1 MINKELQNKI
11 ENLKRRYKSIA
22 GDHLAR
28 DFYSPCLLASKKLK
42 RATCD
47 FTSSVLYQYGEA
59 LLKLINIDLDDC
71 QVQILAEPKLEN
83 SDIQAMHK
91 AINKEDRDFIEENII
106 EKIFEDAISIA
117 SGNRDNEKRLKVLA
131 WLIKNKKIIIKFA
144 FVKHVEN
151 SNLFHDKEGI
161 FYLEWDDKKI
171 GFNGSENETYSGMER
186 NGGSFSVFKSW
197 INGQKE
203 YVQDIEEMFDKAWE
217 DKLPGLKTKKM
228 NKKVLDMISSY
239 APTDIKKHFKDHN
252 IKTKFDQIK
261 IINNNEN
268 EKLTT
273 IKENYLDIVD
283 KKWSFQERA
292 RKIFIEKK
300 WGLLEMATG
309 TGKTRTALAIAT
321 QLINENKINKIIIQ
335 MKGTDLIKQWREN
348 INLWTDSKINRSV
361 NILEST
367 ADKDEL
373 DTFLLNF
380 ENPEVDLLLIRQSN
394 LPNLLN
400 KLEKFNLEKTL
411 IVHDEVHDLF
421 AKEISE
427 LIINKQENFGYKLG
441 LSATIE
447 EPFDKERQ
455 KILFKEIQGVGSEP
469 IFKYSLIDAIKDGVL
484 VESKLE
490 VLTYKLY
497 KDEKNEIGAAH
508 ARCQTRI
515 KEGWL
520 KNEAEAQRNMEVA
533 DVRKNARNK
542 IEVFEEN
549 IEYLKDKLKRSFIF
563 ADETE
568 YGKKILNVL
577 TPHLNVKTHF
587 QDSDTENLENFSKN
601 KIECIINVLKLSQG
615 IDIQNL
621 NTIVLFATPTGRQ
634 FIQRIG
640 RVLRKDKNNLN
651 KKAVIIDFFD
661 EDDLKNE
668 NENSTDYRR
677 YLELKKITETKYE
690 PR

>member
-117 SGNRDNEKRLKVLA
+117 SGNRDNEKKLKVLA

-321 QLINENKINKIIIQ
+321 QLINENKIDKIILQ
-335 MKGTDLIKQWREN
+335 MYGSDLIDQWEKN
-348 INLWTDSKINRSV
+348 VNKWIYSKISRSV
-361 NILEST
+361 NYLS
-367 ADKDEL
+367 DKKDL
-373 DTFLLNF
+373 IDYFIMNFKNRDVDFLI
-380 ENPEVDLLLIRQSN
+380 IRQSR
-394 LPNLLN
+394 LAMLLD
-400 KLEKFNLEKTL
+400 KISKFDQSRVL
-411 IVHDEVHDLF
+411 IIHDEVHDLF
-421 AKEISE
+421 AKEISKD
-427 LIINKQENFGYKLG
+427 ITGKQNNFGYKLG
-441 LSATIE
+441 LSATLKE
-447 EPFDKERQ
+447 EFDKERER
-455 KILFKEIQGVGSEP
+455 ILFREIQGDEKEP
-469 IFKYSLIDAIKDGVL
+469 IFTYSLENAIKDGVL
-484 VESKLE
+484 VEMNLISLEYELYEDEIADISKAYAQHKTDL
-490 VLTYKLY
+490 
-497 KDEKNEIGAAH
+497 DEGIPINIAD
-508 ARCQTRI
+508 QM
-515 KEGWL
+515 
-520 KNEAEAQRNMEVA
+520 RNMKIA
-533 DVRKNARNK
+533 DIRKNARNK
-542 IEVFEEN
+542 IEVFESKILE
-549 IEYLKDKLKRSFIF
+549 IKKYLNRSFIF
-563 ADETE
+563 ADETK
-568 YGKKILNVL
+568 YGDKLLNILV
-577 TPHLNVKTHF
+577 PHLDVRTHF
-587 QDSDTENLENFSKN
+587 GGNDKDNILKFSLGEIN
-601 KIECIINVLKLSQG
+601 CIINVMKLSQG
-615 IDIQNL
+615 IDVQNL
-621 NTIVLFATPTGRQ
+621 NTIVLFSTPVGRQ
-634 FIQRIG
+634 FKQRLG
-640 RVLRKDKNNLN
+640 RVLRTDPNNKE
-651 KKAVIIDFFD
+651 KKATVIDFFD
-661 EDDLKNE
+661 KKQLKE
-668 NENSTDYRR
+668 KKGSDYNR
-677 YLELKKITETKYE
+677 YLELTKYSEIKKINEN
-690 PR
+690 

>member
-1 MINKELQNKI
+1 MINQELKNKI
-11 ENLKRRYKSIA
+11 ENLKRRYKSIG

-83 SDIQAMHK
+83 SDIQAMQK
-91 AINKEDRDFIEENII
+91 AINKKDRDFIEENII

-197 INGQKE
+197 IDGQKE

-252 IKTKFDQIK
+252 IKTKFDEIQ
-261 IINNNEN
+261 IINNNQK
-268 EKLTT
+268 EKLSTN
-273 IKENYLDIVD
+273 KENYLDTVD
-283 KKWSFQERA
+283 QKWSFQEKA

-321 QLINENKINKIIIQ
+321 QLINENKIDKIILQ
-335 MKGTDLIKQWREN
+335 MYGSDLIDQWEKN
-348 INLWTDSKINRSV
+348 VHKWIYSKISRSV
-361 NILEST
+361 NYLS
-367 ADKDEL
+367 DKKDL
-373 DTFLLNF
+373 IDFFIMNFKNRDVDFLI
-380 ENPEVDLLLIRQSN
+380 IRQSK
-394 LPNLLN
+394 LASLLD
-400 KLEKFNLEKTL
+400 KISKFDQSRVL
-411 IVHDEVHDLF
+411 IIHDEVHDLF
-421 AKEISE
+421 AQEISKD
-427 LIINKQENFGYKLG
+427 IIGKQNNFGYKLG
-441 LSATIE
+441 LSATLKE
-447 EPFDKERQ
+447 EFDKERE
-455 KILFKEIQGVGSEP
+455 KILFSEIQGDEKEP
-469 IFKYSLIDAIKDGVL
+469 IFTYSLENAIKDGVL
-484 VESKLE
+484 VEMNLISLE
-490 VLTYKLY
+490 YELY
-497 KDEKNEIGAAH
+497 EDEIADISIAYAQHK
-508 ARCQTRI
+508 TDLD
-515 KEGWL
+515 EGIPINIAD
-520 KNEAEAQRNMEVA
+520 KKRNMKIA
-533 DVRKNARNK
+533 DIRKNARNK
-542 IEVFEEN
+542 IEVFEAKILE
-549 IEYLKDKLKRSFIF
+549 IKKYLNRSFIF
-563 ADETE
+563 ADETK
-568 YGKKILNVL
+568 YGDKLLNILV
-577 TPHLNVKTHF
+577 PHLDVKTHYGGN
-587 QDSDTENLENFSKN
+587 DKDNILKFSLGEIN
-601 KIECIINVLKLSQG
+601 CIINVMKLSQG
-615 IDIQNL
+615 IDVQNL
-621 NTIVLFATPTGRQ
+621 STIVLFSTPVGRQ
-634 FIQRIG
+634 FKQRLG
-640 RVLRKDKNNLN
+640 RVLRTDPNNKE
-651 KKAVIIDFFD
+651 KKATVIDFFD
-661 EDDLKNE
+661 KKQLKE
-668 NENSTDYRR
+668 KKGSDYNR
-677 YLELKKITETKYE
+677 YLELTKYSE
-690 PR
+690 IKKNK

>member
-117 SGNRDNEKRLKVLA
+117 SGNRDNEKKLKVLA

-321 QLINENKINKIIIQ
+321 QLINENKIDKIILQ
-335 MKGTDLIKQWREN
+335 MYGSDLIDQWEKN
-348 INLWTDSKINRSV
+348 VNKWIYSKISRSV
-361 NILEST
+361 NYLS
-367 ADKDEL
+367 DKKDL
-373 DTFLLNF
+373 IDYFIMNFKNRDVDFLI
-380 ENPEVDLLLIRQSN
+380 IRQSR
-394 LPNLLN
+394 LAMLLD
-400 KLEKFNLEKTL
+400 KISKFDQSRVL
-411 IVHDEVHDLF
+411 IIHDEVHDLF
-421 AKEISE
+421 AKEISKD
-427 LIINKQENFGYKLG
+427 IIGKQNNFGYKLG
-441 LSATIE
+441 LSATLKE
-447 EPFDKERQ
+447 EFDKERER
-455 KILFKEIQGVGSEP
+455 ILFSEIQGNEKEP
-469 IFKYSLIDAIKDGVL
+469 IFTYSLENAIKDGVL
-484 VESKLE
+484 VEMDLISLEYELYEDEISKISQAYTQHKTDL
-490 VLTYKLY
+490 
-497 KDEKNEIGAAH
+497 DEGIPINIADQK
-508 ARCQTRI
+508 
-515 KEGWL
+515 
-520 KNEAEAQRNMEVA
+520 RNMKIA
-533 DVRKNARNK
+533 DIRKNARNK
-542 IEVFEEN
+542 IEVFESKILE
-549 IEYLKDKLKRSFIF
+549 IKKYLNRSFIF
-563 ADETE
+563 ADETK
-568 YGKKILNVL
+568 YGDKLLNILV
-577 TPHLNVKTHF
+577 PHLDVRTHF
-587 QDSDTENLENFSKN
+587 GGNDKDNILKFSLGEIN
-601 KIECIINVLKLSQG
+601 CIINVMKLSQG
-615 IDIQNL
+615 IDVQNL
-621 NTIVLFATPTGRQ
+621 NTIVLFSTPVGRQ
-634 FIQRIG
+634 FKQRLG
-640 RVLRKDKNNLN
+640 RVLRTDPNNKE
-651 KKAVIIDFFD
+651 KKATVIDFFD
-661 EDDLKNE
+661 KKQLKE
-668 NENSTDYRR
+668 KKGSDYNR
-677 YLELKKITETKYE
+677 YLELTKYSEIKKINEN
-690 PR
+690 

>member
-1 MINKELQNKI
+1 MINQELKNKI
-11 ENLKRRYKSIA
+11 ENLKRRYKSIG

-83 SDIQAMHK
+83 SDIQAMQK
-91 AINKEDRDFIEENII
+91 AINKKDRDFIEENII

-197 INGQKE
+197 IDGQKE

-252 IKTKFDQIK
+252 IKTKFDEIQ
-261 IINNNEN
+261 IINNNQK
-268 EKLTT
+268 EKLST
-273 IKENYLDIVD
+273 IKENYLDTLD
-283 KKWSFQERA
+283 QKWSFQEKA

-321 QLINENKINKIIIQ
+321 QLINENKIDKIILQ
-335 MKGTDLIKQWREN
+335 MYGSDLIDQWEKN
-348 INLWTDSKINRSV
+348 VHKWIYSKISRSV
-361 NILEST
+361 NYLS
-367 ADKDEL
+367 DKKDL
-373 DTFLLNF
+373 IDFFIMNFKNRDVDFLI
-380 ENPEVDLLLIRQSN
+380 IRQSK
-394 LPNLLN
+394 LASLLD
-400 KLEKFNLEKTL
+400 KISKFDQSRVL
-411 IVHDEVHDLF
+411 IIHDEVHDLF
-421 AKEISE
+421 AQEISKD
-427 LIINKQENFGYKLG
+427 IIGKQNNFGYKLG
-441 LSATIE
+441 LSATLKE
-447 EPFDKERQ
+447 EFDKERE
-455 KILFKEIQGVGSEP
+455 KILFSEIQGDEKEP
-469 IFKYSLIDAIKDGVL
+469 IFTYSLENAIKDGVL
-484 VESKLE
+484 VEMNLISLE
-490 VLTYKLY
+490 YELY
-497 KDEKNEIGAAH
+497 EDEIEKISMAYAQH
-508 ARCQTRI
+508 KTDLD
-515 KEGWL
+515 EGIPINIAD
-520 KNEAEAQRNMEVA
+520 KKRNMKIA
-533 DVRKNARNK
+533 DIRKNARNK
-542 IEVFEEN
+542 IEVFEAKILE
-549 IEYLKDKLKRSFIF
+549 IKKYLNRSFIF
-563 ADETE
+563 ADETK
-568 YGKKILNVL
+568 YGDKLLNILV
-577 TPHLNVKTHF
+577 PHLDVKTHYGGN
-587 QDSDTENLENFSKN
+587 DKDNILKFSLGEIN
-601 KIECIINVLKLSQG
+601 CIINVMKLSQG
-615 IDIQNL
+615 IDVQNL
-621 NTIVLFATPTGRQ
+621 STIVLFSTPVGRQ
-634 FIQRIG
+634 FKQRLG
-640 RVLRKDKNNLN
+640 RVLRTDPNNKE
-651 KKAVIIDFFD
+651 KKATVIDFFD
-661 EDDLKNE
+661 KKQLKE
-668 NENSTDYRR
+668 KKGSDYNR
-677 YLELKKITETKYE
+677 YLELTKYSE
-690 PR
+690 IRKNK

>member
-117 SGNRDNEKRLKVLA
+117 SGNRDNEKKLKVLA

-321 QLINENKINKIIIQ
+321 QLINENKIDKIILQ
-335 MKGTDLIKQWREN
+335 MYGSDLIDQWEKN
-348 INLWTDSKINRSV
+348 VNKWIYSKISRSV
-361 NILEST
+361 NYLS
-367 ADKDEL
+367 DKKDL
-373 DTFLLNF
+373 IDYFIMNFKNRDVDFLI
-380 ENPEVDLLLIRQSN
+380 IRQSR
-394 LPNLLN
+394 LAMLLD
-400 KLEKFNLEKTL
+400 KISKFDQSRVL
-411 IVHDEVHDLF
+411 IIHDEVHDLF
-421 AKEISE
+421 AKEISKD
-427 LIINKQENFGYKLG
+427 IIGKQNNFGYKLG
-441 LSATIE
+441 LSATLKE
-447 EPFDKERQ
+447 EFDKERER
-455 KILFKEIQGVGSEP
+455 ILFSEIQGNEKEP
-469 IFKYSLIDAIKDGVL
+469 IFTYSLENAIKDGVL
-484 VESKLE
+484 VEMDLISLEYELYEDEISKISQAYTQHKTDL
-490 VLTYKLY
+490 
-497 KDEKNEIGAAH
+497 DEGIPINIADQK
-508 ARCQTRI
+508 
-515 KEGWL
+515 
-520 KNEAEAQRNMEVA
+520 RNMKIA
-533 DVRKNARNK
+533 DIRKNARNK
-542 IEVFEEN
+542 IEVFESKILE
-549 IEYLKDKLKRSFIF
+549 IKKYLNHSFIF
-563 ADETE
+563 ADETK
-568 YGKKILNVL
+568 YGDKLLNILV
-577 TPHLNVKTHF
+577 PHLDVRTHF
-587 QDSDTENLENFSKN
+587 GGNDKDNILKFSLGEIN
-601 KIECIINVLKLSQG
+601 CIINVMKLSQG
-615 IDIQNL
+615 IDVQNL
-621 NTIVLFATPTGRQ
+621 NTIVLFSTPVGRQ
-634 FIQRIG
+634 FKQRLG
-640 RVLRKDKNNLN
+640 RVLRTDPNNKE
-651 KKAVIIDFFD
+651 KKATVIDFFD
-661 EDDLKNE
+661 KKQLKE
-668 NENSTDYRR
+668 KKGSDYNR
-677 YLELKKITETKYE
+677 YLELTKYSEIKKINEN
-690 PR
+690 

>member
-117 SGNRDNEKRLKVLA
+117 SGNRDNEKKLKVLA

-321 QLINENKINKIIIQ
+321 ELINENKIDKIILQ
-335 MKGTDLIKQWREN
+335 MYGSDLIDQWEKN
-348 INLWTDSKINRSV
+348 VNKWIYSKISRSV
-361 NILEST
+361 NYLS
-367 ADKDEL
+367 DKKDL
-373 DTFLLNF
+373 IDYFIMNFKNRDVDFLI
-380 ENPEVDLLLIRQSN
+380 IRQSR
-394 LPNLLN
+394 LAMLLD
-400 KLEKFNLEKTL
+400 KISKFDQSRVL
-411 IVHDEVHDLF
+411 IIHDEVHDLF
-421 AKEISE
+421 AKEISKD
-427 LIINKQENFGYKLG
+427 ITGKQNNFGYKLG
-441 LSATIE
+441 LSATLKE
-447 EPFDKERQ
+447 EFDKERER
-455 KILFKEIQGVGSEP
+455 ILFREIQGDEKEP
-469 IFKYSLIDAIKDGVL
+469 IFTYSLENAIKDGVL
-484 VESKLE
+484 VEMELISLEYELYEDEISKISQAYTQHKTDL
-490 VLTYKLY
+490 
-497 KDEKNEIGAAH
+497 DEGIPINIADQK
-508 ARCQTRI
+508 
-515 KEGWL
+515 
-520 KNEAEAQRNMEVA
+520 RNMKIA
-533 DVRKNARNK
+533 DIRKNARNK
-542 IEVFEEN
+542 IEVFESKILE
-549 IEYLKDKLKRSFIF
+549 IKKYLNRSFIF
-563 ADETE
+563 ADETK
-568 YGKKILNVL
+568 YGDKLLNILV
-577 TPHLNVKTHF
+577 PHLDVRTHF
-587 QDSDTENLENFSKN
+587 GGNDKDNILKFSLGEIN
-601 KIECIINVLKLSQG
+601 CIINVMKLSQG
-615 IDIQNL
+615 IDVQNL
-621 NTIVLFATPTGRQ
+621 NTIVLFSTPVGRQ
-634 FIQRIG
+634 FKQRLG
-640 RVLRKDKNNLN
+640 RVLRTDPNNKE
-651 KKAVIIDFFD
+651 KKATVIDFFD
-661 EDDLKNE
+661 KKQLKE
-668 NENSTDYRR
+668 KKGSDYNR
-677 YLELKKITETKYE
+677 YLELTKYSEIKKINEN
-690 PR
+690 

>member
-117 SGNRDNEKRLKVLA
+117 SGNRDNEKKLKVLA

-321 QLINENKINKIIIQ
+321 QLINENKIDKIILQ
-335 MKGTDLIKQWREN
+335 MYGSDLIDQWEKN
-348 INLWTDSKINRSV
+348 VNKWIYSKISRSV
-361 NILEST
+361 NYLS
-367 ADKDEL
+367 DKKDL
-373 DTFLLNF
+373 IDFFIMNFKNRDVDFLI
-380 ENPEVDLLLIRQSN
+380 IRQSR
-394 LPNLLN
+394 LAMLLD
-400 KLEKFNLEKTL
+400 KISKFDQSRVL
-411 IVHDEVHDLF
+411 IIHDEVHDLF
-421 AKEISE
+421 AKEISKD
-427 LIINKQENFGYKLG
+427 ITGKQNNFGYKLG
-441 LSATIE
+441 LSATLKE
-447 EPFDKERQ
+447 EFDKERER
-455 KILFKEIQGVGSEP
+455 ILFREIQGDEKEP
-469 IFKYSLIDAIKDGVL
+469 IFTYSLENAIKDGVL
-484 VESKLE
+484 VEMNLISLEYELYEDEIADISKAYAQHKTDL
-490 VLTYKLY
+490 
-497 KDEKNEIGAAH
+497 DEGIPINIAD
-508 ARCQTRI
+508 QM
-515 KEGWL
+515 
-520 KNEAEAQRNMEVA
+520 RNMKIA
-533 DVRKNARNK
+533 DIRKNARNK
-542 IEVFEEN
+542 IEVFESKILE
-549 IEYLKDKLKRSFIF
+549 IKKYLNRSFIF
-563 ADETE
+563 ADETK
-568 YGKKILNVL
+568 YGDKLLNILV
-577 TPHLNVKTHF
+577 PHLDVRTHF
-587 QDSDTENLENFSKN
+587 GGNDKDNILKFSLGEIN
-601 KIECIINVLKLSQG
+601 CIINVMKLSQG
-615 IDIQNL
+615 IDVQNL
-621 NTIVLFATPTGRQ
+621 NTIVLFSTPVGRQ
-634 FIQRIG
+634 FKQRLG
-640 RVLRKDKNNLN
+640 RVLRTDPNNKE
-651 KKAVIIDFFD
+651 KKATVIDFFD
-661 EDDLKNE
+661 KKQLKEKKGSYYN
-668 NENSTDYRR
+668 R
-677 YLELKKITETKYE
+677 YLELTKYSEIKKINEN
-690 PR
+690 

>member
-1 MINKELQNKI
+1 MINQELKNKI
-11 ENLKRRYKSIA
+11 ENLKRRYKSIG

-83 SDIQAMHK
+83 SDIQAMQK
-91 AINKEDRDFIEENII
+91 AINKKDRDFIEENII

-197 INGQKE
+197 IDGQKE

-252 IKTKFDQIK
+252 IKTKFDEIQ
-261 IINNNEN
+261 IINNNQK
-268 EKLTT
+268 EKLST

-283 KKWSFQERA
+283 QKWSFQEKA

-321 QLINENKINKIIIQ
+321 QLINENKIDKIILQ
-335 MKGTDLIKQWREN
+335 MYGSDLIDQWEKN
-348 INLWTDSKINRSV
+348 VHKWIYSKISRSV
-361 NILEST
+361 NYLS
-367 ADKDEL
+367 DKKDL
-373 DTFLLNF
+373 IDFFIMNFKNRGVDFLI
-380 ENPEVDLLLIRQSN
+380 IRQSK
-394 LPNLLN
+394 LASLLD
-400 KLEKFNLEKTL
+400 KISKFDQSRVL
-411 IVHDEVHDLF
+411 IIHDEVHDLF
-421 AKEISE
+421 AKEISKD
-427 LIINKQENFGYKLG
+427 IMGKQNNFGYKLG
-441 LSATIE
+441 LSATLKE
-447 EPFDKERQ
+447 EFDKERE
-455 KILFKEIQGVGSEP
+455 KILFSEIQGDEKEP
-469 IFKYSLIDAIKDGVL
+469 IFTYSLENAIKDGVL
-484 VESKLE
+484 VEMNLISLEYELYEDEISKISQAYTQHKTDL
-490 VLTYKLY
+490 
-497 KDEKNEIGAAH
+497 DEGIPINIADQKRN
-508 ARCQTRI
+508 I
-515 KEGWL
+515 KI
-520 KNEAEAQRNMEVA
+520 A
-533 DVRKNARNK
+533 DIRKNARNK
-542 IEVFEEN
+542 IEVFEAKILE
-549 IEYLKDKLKRSFIF
+549 IKKYLNRSFIF
-563 ADETE
+563 ADETK
-568 YGKKILNVL
+568 YGDKLLNILV
-577 TPHLNVKTHF
+577 PHLDVRTHF
-587 QDSDTENLENFSKN
+587 GGNDKENILKFSLGEIN
-601 KIECIINVLKLSQG
+601 CIINVMKLSQG
-615 IDIQNL
+615 IDVQNL
-621 NTIVLFATPTGRQ
+621 NTIVLFSTPVGRQ
-634 FIQRIG
+634 FKQRLG
-640 RVLRKDKNNLN
+640 RVLRTDPNDKE
-651 KKAVIIDFFD
+651 KKATVIDFFD
-661 EDDLKNE
+661 KKQLKE
-668 NENSTDYRR
+668 KEGSDYNR
-677 YLELKKITETKYE
+677 YLELTKYSE
-690 PR
+690 IKKNK

>member
-117 SGNRDNEKRLKVLA
+117 SGNRDNEKKLKVLA

-321 QLINENKINKIIIQ
+321 QLINENKIDKIILQ
-335 MKGTDLIKQWREN
+335 MYGSDLIDQWEKN
-348 INLWTDSKINRSV
+348 VNKWIYSKISRSV
-361 NILEST
+361 NYLS
-367 ADKDEL
+367 DKKDL
-373 DTFLLNF
+373 IDFFIMNFKNRDVDFLI
-380 ENPEVDLLLIRQSN
+380 IRQSR
-394 LPNLLN
+394 LAMLLD
-400 KLEKFNLEKTL
+400 KISKFDQSRVL
-411 IVHDEVHDLF
+411 IIHDEVHDLF
-421 AKEISE
+421 AKEISKD
-427 LIINKQENFGYKLG
+427 ITGKQNNFGYKLG
-441 LSATIE
+441 LSATLKE
-447 EPFDKERQ
+447 EFDKERER
-455 KILFKEIQGVGSEP
+455 ILFREIQGDEKEP
-469 IFKYSLIDAIKDGVL
+469 IFTYSLENAIKDGVL
-484 VESKLE
+484 VEMNLISLEYELYEDEIADISKAYAQHKTDL
-490 VLTYKLY
+490 
-497 KDEKNEIGAAH
+497 DEGIPINIAD
-508 ARCQTRI
+508 QM
-515 KEGWL
+515 
-520 KNEAEAQRNMEVA
+520 RNMKIA
-533 DVRKNARNK
+533 DIRKNARNK
-542 IEVFEEN
+542 IEVFESKILE
-549 IEYLKDKLKRSFIF
+549 IKKYLNRSFIF
-563 ADETE
+563 ADETK
-568 YGKKILNVL
+568 YGDKLLNILV
-577 TPHLNVKTHF
+577 PHLDVRTHF
-587 QDSDTENLENFSKN
+587 GGNDKDNILKFSLGEIN
-601 KIECIINVLKLSQG
+601 CIINVMKLSQG
-615 IDIQNL
+615 IDVQNL
-621 NTIVLFATPTGRQ
+621 NTIVLFSTPVGRQ
-634 FIQRIG
+634 FKQRLG
-640 RVLRKDKNNLN
+640 RVLRTDPNNKE
-651 KKAVIIDFFD
+651 KKATVIDFFD
-661 EDDLKNE
+661 KKQLKE
-668 NENSTDYRR
+668 KKGSDYNR
-677 YLELKKITETKYE
+677 YLELTKYSEIKKINEN
-690 PR
+690 

>member
-321 QLINENKINKIIIQ
+321 QLINENKIDKIILQ
-335 MKGTDLIKQWREN
+335 MYGSDLIDQWEKN
-348 INLWTDSKINRSV
+348 VNKWIYSKISRSV
-361 NILEST
+361 NYLS
-367 ADKDEL
+367 DKKDL
-373 DTFLLNF
+373 IDYFIMNFKNRDVDFLI
-380 ENPEVDLLLIRQSN
+380 IRQSR
-394 LPNLLN
+394 LAMLLD
-400 KLEKFNLEKTL
+400 KISKFDQSRVL
-411 IVHDEVHDLF
+411 IIHDEVHDLF
-421 AKEISE
+421 AKEISKD
-427 LIINKQENFGYKLG
+427 IIGKQNNFGYKLG
-441 LSATIE
+441 LSATLKE
-447 EPFDKERQ
+447 EFDKERER
-455 KILFKEIQGVGSEP
+455 ILFSEIQGNEKEP
-469 IFKYSLIDAIKDGVL
+469 IFTYSLENAIKDGVL
-484 VESKLE
+484 VEMDLISLEYELYEDEISKISQAYTQHKTDL
-490 VLTYKLY
+490 
-497 KDEKNEIGAAH
+497 DEGIPINIADQK
-508 ARCQTRI
+508 
-515 KEGWL
+515 
-520 KNEAEAQRNMEVA
+520 RNMKIA
-533 DVRKNARNK
+533 DIRKNARNK
-542 IEVFEEN
+542 IEVFESKILE
-549 IEYLKDKLKRSFIF
+549 IKKYLNRSFIF
-563 ADETE
+563 ADETK
-568 YGKKILNVL
+568 YGDKLLNILV
-577 TPHLNVKTHF
+577 PHLDVRTHF
-587 QDSDTENLENFSKN
+587 GGNDKDNILKFSLGEIN
-601 KIECIINVLKLSQG
+601 CIINVMKLSQG
-615 IDIQNL
+615 IDVQNL
-621 NTIVLFATPTGRQ
+621 NTIVLFSTPVGRQ
-634 FIQRIG
+634 FKQRLG
-640 RVLRKDKNNLN
+640 RVLRTDPNNKE
-651 KKAVIIDFFD
+651 KKATVIDFFD
-661 EDDLKNE
+661 KKQLKE
-668 NENSTDYRR
+668 KKGSDYNR
-677 YLELKKITETKYE
+677 YLELTKYSEIKKINEN
-690 PR
+690 